1 MLMGALT
8 HTDRRESF
16 FDQLRSAPCRVL
28 LLDYDG
34 TLAPFQVERDQA
46 VPYPQIPGLLGR
58 IIASGTRVVLIS
70 GRPARELRELCGISP
85 QPEIWGSH
93 GSERLLPDGTY
104 HLQELSA
111 EQRNGLREAE
121 RFLRDEGLEERIEL
135 KPTAIALHW
144 RGLAETAVE
153 QLRSR
158 IQTVWRDVAGR
169 NSLEL
174 MEFDGGLELRAQ
186 GKDKGQAV
194 VAILRECNP
203 NGAIA
208 YVGDDRTDEDAF
220 RALRGKGL
228 TVLVRNQDRP
238 TAADVHLRPPGELIE
253 FLREWLASSNEER

>member
-1 MLMGALT
+1 MGALT
-8 HTDRRESF
+8 HAVHRTSF

-34 TLAPFQVERDQA
+34 TLAPFQIERGQA
-46 VPYPQIPGLLGR
+46 VPYPEIPGLLGR
-58 IIASGTRVVLIS
+58 IITNGTRVVLIS
-70 GRPARELRELCGISP
+70 GRPARELRQLCGIHP

-104 HLQELSA
+104 HLQELSPA
-111 EQRNGLREAE
+111 QRNGLREAE
-121 RFLRDEGLEERIEL
+121 RFMRDEGLEERIEL

-174 MEFDGGLELRAQ
+174 MEFDGGLELRA
-186 GKDKGQAV
+186 KGQAV

-208 YVGDDRTDEDAF
+208 YLGDDRTDEDAF

-228 TVLVRNQDRP
+228 TVLVGNQDRP